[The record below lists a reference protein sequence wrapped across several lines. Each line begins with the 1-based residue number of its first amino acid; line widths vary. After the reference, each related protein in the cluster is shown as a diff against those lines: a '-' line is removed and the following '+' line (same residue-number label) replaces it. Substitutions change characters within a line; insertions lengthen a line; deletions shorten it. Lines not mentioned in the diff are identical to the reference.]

1 MPNKVLI
8 VEDDP
13 SLCEFIREVLR
24 SADLETHAMTDSTQA
39 AARLKTEKFNAVF
52 LDMRM
57 PSPDGIDLT
66 RQMRASRLN
75 LTTPIIVITGERER
89 GLTARAFE
97 AGASFI
103 VFKPVDRT
111 RLLRLVNIVQPSI
124 DHERR
129 QHHRFKV
136 ICKLSVMS
144 GSDRSEG
151 RTLDISVKGMLAQLS
166 TPLPVGSSVSLTIE
180 LKAATPPVLAT
191 ARVVRSVGK
200 DCVGLEIDNMSAAN
214 RDRWHQFLIPLAVC

>member
-1 MPNKVLI
+1 VPNKILI

-13 SLCEFIREVLR
+13 SLCEFIREVLS
-24 SADLETHAMTDSTQA
+24 SANLETHAMTDSTQA

-57 PSPDGIDLT
+57 PSPDGIELT
-66 RQMRASRLN
+66 RQMRASGLN
-75 LTTPIIVITGERER
+75 RTTPIIIITGERER

-97 AGASFI
+97 VGASFL

-124 DHERR
+124 DYERR
-129 QHHRFKV
+129 QHQRFKV
-136 ICKLSVMS
+136 TCKLSVIS
-144 GSDRSEG
+144 GSDRLEG
-151 RTLDISVKGMLAQLS
+151 RTLDISVKGMLVQLS
-166 TPLPVGSSVSLTIE
+166 TLLPIGSSISLTIE
-180 LKAATPPVLAT
+180 LRPATPPVLAT

-200 DCVGLEIDNMSAAN
+200 DCVGLEIDNMSGAD
-214 RDRWHQFLIPLAVC
+214 RDRWHQFLIPLAVY

>member
-1 MPNKVLI
+1 VPNKILI

-13 SLCEFIREVLR
+13 SLCEFIREVLS

-57 PSPDGIDLT
+57 PSPDGIELT
-66 RQMRASRLN
+66 RQVRASRLN
-75 LTTPIIVITGERER
+75 LTTPIIIITGERER

-97 AGASFI
+97 AGASFL

-111 RLLRLVNIVQPSI
+111 RLLRLINIVQPSI

-129 QHHRFKV
+129 QHQRFKV
-136 ICKLSVMS
+136 TCKLSVIS
-144 GSDRSEG
+144 GSDRLEG
-151 RTLDISVKGMLAQLS
+151 RTLDISVKGMLVQLS
-166 TPLPVGSSVSLTIE
+166 ALLTIGSSISLTIE
-180 LKAATPPVLAT
+180 LKPTTPPVLAT

-200 DCVGLEIDNMSAAN
+200 DCVGLEIDNMSAAD
-214 RDRWHQFLIPLAVC
+214 RDRWHQFLLPLAVH